1 MDWIRKS
8 LTRRLVF
15 SLIVVLTVVS
25 LVFLVLVVSLYR
37 DRLVRAKA
45 EIPEQVTSLLQAS
58 LENAMLKRDLDGLRQ
73 IVARLGEQPGIE
85 AALIVNRQREVRFA
99 SASDQLGKVFG
110 MHREP
115 DCYYC
120 LGDPTTIE
128 RRTDM
133 VTRPDG
139 HTVLRSVVPV
149 RNREICSQCHGAPAD
164 HPVNGVLIVEHDAD
178 RIAADARSTAIML
191 GGAGSVALLIAALAI
206 FLVMRRSV
214 LAPVGALTAVAGRLS
229 TGDLDSRVSVAGDDE
244 LADLGR
250 TVNSM
255 ADSLQSQMRALATRE
270 QFLQD
275 LIDALPD
282 GLRVIDESAQVIL
295 ANKEYADQLR
305 MAPAQAVGRP
315 CFSAQGRTARC
326 VPTLLVCPLDT
337 LNETDT
343 TAKYTH
349 RHIRADG
356 SEMPVEITAGL
367 VRAGSD
373 GDTRR
378 LIVEV
383 IRDLERDMHVSHQ
396 QRLAELGQLAAGT
409 AHEIYNPLSS
419 AKLGLQS
426 LARRG
431 GSDGRSPIGDYIA
444 IVEREIDKCIHVT
457 KRLLALAT
465 PPSRRPQLVSLHDI
479 IPDVISLLRFEA
491 EAKGIDVTVDL
502 GTSDLRVL
510 ATDPELRMVFLNLI
524 QNAYHAMPDG
534 GRLTIT
540 GERSDG
546 IRIRVQD
553 TGVGISSQLAT
564 KIFDPFYSSRADNV
578 EGTGLGLTISL
589 AIVKRYGGDLK
600 VVPGTGTGAC
610 FEIVLP
616 DADTARSERQPADSA
631 LQEDL

>member
-25 LVFLVLVVSLYR
+25 LIFLVLVVSLYR
-37 DRLVRAKA
+37 DRLVRANA
-45 EIPEQVTSLLQAS
+45 EIPKQVTSLLQAS

-73 IVARLGEQPGIE
+73 IVTRLGEQPGIE

-99 SASDQLGKVFG
+99 SAPAQLGKVFDER
-110 MHREP
+110 RESN
-115 DCYYC
+115 CYYC
-120 LGDPTTIE
+120 LGDPAAIE

-139 HTVLRSVVPV
+139 HAVLRSVVPV
-149 RNREICSQCHGAPAD
+149 RNRDICAQCHGPPAD

-191 GGAGSVALLIAALAI
+191 GGAGSIALLTAALAI
-206 FLVMRRSV
+206 FLVMRRNV
-214 LAPVGALTAVAGRLS
+214 LAPIGALNAVAGQLS
-229 TGDLDSRVSVAGDDE
+229 TGDLDSRVAITGDDE

-250 TVNSM
+250 TVNTM

-270 QFLQD
+270 RFLQD

-282 GLRVIDESAQVIL
+282 GLRVIDENAQVIL
-295 ANKEYADQLR
+295 ANKEYADQLN
-305 MAPAQAVGRP
+305 MAPSEAVGRP
-315 CFSAQGRTARC
+315 CFAAQGRTERC
-326 VPTLLVCPLDT
+326 VPTLLVCPLET
-337 LNETDT
+337 LNETET

-349 RHIRADG
+349 RHVRADG
-356 SEMPVEITAGL
+356 SQMPVEITAGL
-367 VRAGSD
+367 VRAGPN
-373 GDTRR
+373 GDSQR
-378 LIVEV
+378 LIIEV
-383 IRDLERDMHVSHQ
+383 IRDLERDMHISHQ

-426 LARRG
+426 LARRDG
-431 GSDGRSPIGDYIA
+431 GGRRSPTGEYIA
-444 IVEREIDKCIHVT
+444 IVEREIDKCIDVT

-540 GERSDG
+540 GDKPGG
-546 IRIRVQD
+546 IRIRVRD
-553 TGVGISSQLAT
+553 TGVGIPQQLAAR
-564 KIFDPFYSSRADNV
+564 IFDPFYSRRADNV
-578 EGTGLGLTISL
+578 AGTGLGLTISL
-589 AIVKRYGGDLK
+589 AIIRRYGGDLT
-600 VVPGTGTGAC
+600 VVQGSGTGAC
-610 FEIVLP
+610 FEVTLP
-616 DADTARSERQPADSA
+616 DADIAQSERQPADSA
-631 LQEDL
+631 LQVDV